1 MGCSS
6 ESCTNIWWH
15 CVWAVGQSLAQ
26 SNWTACTAYTG
37 IPGLVACGDGK
48 EVRAVAMIWD
58 TGSKTGE
65 VTGHT
70 KQARLRKCIQMGFLL
85 FQSEVFLYGAWW
97 VSEGRYSFLQ
107 NSVMIMVMGDG

>member
-1 MGCSS
+1 M
-6 ESCTNIWWH
+6 
-15 CVWAVGQSLAQ
+15 SLAQ
-26 SNWTACTAYTG
+26 IFRGTVACTAYTG

>member
-1 MGCSS
+1 MGSWPKFHS
-6 ESCTNIWWH
+6 HTP
-15 CVWAVGQSLAQ
+15 
-26 SNWTACTAYTG
+26 

-85 FQSEVFLYGAWW
+85 LGVLFCGCTTSDIRPIW
-97 VSEGRYSFLQ
+97 
-107 NSVMIMVMGDG
+107 